1 MRITPM
7 DIEQQEFSRS
17 FRGYNEEEVDDFLDK
32 IVKDYEELI
41 NENVSLNEEIEKM
54 QEKLKEFSEIEET
67 LRSALLNAQKSA
79 EEMRSRVE
87 DEAKIIIEKAQMDA
101 KVLKQQFLQRE
112 DSVKNEI
119 DKLRRYKFIFKEKF
133 KSMLNLYLKM
143 VESEDF
149 EEKLNDCFQSTAG
162 LAYFG
167 HGGEDTGNRQKVVDI
182 IGAVTDKEDEAV
194 SEFTEK
200 FDGVKLTPEQM
211 QERFVKIINN
221 IATKNLSIIRVG
233 RCLIFDNEIM

>member
-7 DIEQQEFSRS
+7 DIEQQEFTRS

-41 NENVSLNEEIEKM
+41 NENLRLNEEMEKM

-79 EEMRSRVE
+79 EEMKGRVE
-87 DEAKIIIEKAQMDA
+87 SEAKIIIEKAEMEA
-101 KVLKQQFLQRE
+101 KSLKQQVFQRE
-112 DSVKNEI
+112 DLVKNEI
-119 DKLRRYKFIFKEKF
+119 DNLRRYKFIFKEKF

-149 EEKLNDCFQSTAG
+149 EEKGNYKIEEEVSKGKAEKRVSGGKVDKLEG
-162 LAYFG
+162 LGIENNYKIK
-167 HGGEDTGNRQKVVDI
+167 ET
-182 IGAVTDKEDEAV
+182 EDE
-194 SEFTEK
+194 
-200 FDGVKLTPEQM
+200 Q
-211 QERFVKIINN
+211 R
-221 IATKNLSIIRVG
+221 
-233 RCLIFDNEIM
+233 

>member
-41 NENVSLNEEIEKM
+41 DENVRLNEEIERM

-79 EEMRSRVE
+79 EEMKGRVE
-87 DEAKIIIEKAQMDA
+87 SEAKIIIEKAEMEA
-101 KVLKQQFLQRE
+101 KSLKQKVFQRE
-112 DSVKNEI
+112 DLVKNEI
-119 DKLRRYKFIFKEKF
+119 DNLRRYKFIFKEKF

-143 VESEDF
+143 LEN
-149 EEKLNDCFQSTAG
+149 EE
-162 LAYFG
+162 Y
-167 HGGEDTGNRQKVVDI
+167 EEVGNYDI
-182 IGAVTDKEDEAV
+182 KEE
-194 SEFTEK
+194 
-200 FDGVKLTPEQM
+200 
-211 QERFVKIINN
+211 
-221 IATKNLSIIRVG
+221 IIREKIGEEVSKEKTDELPLEQNSKAEE
-233 RCLIFDNEIM
+233 RENEQ

>member
-41 NENVSLNEEIEKM
+41 NENVRLNEEIERM

-79 EEMRSRVE
+79 EEMKGRVE
-87 DEAKIIIEKAQMDA
+87 SEAKIIIEKAEMDA
-101 KVLKQQFLQRE
+101 KVLKQQVLQRE
-112 DSVKNEI
+112 DLVKNEI
-119 DKLRRYKFIFKEKF
+119 DNLRRYKYTFKEKF

-143 VESEDF
+143 IENEDF
-149 EEKLNDCFQSTAG
+149 EKEGNYEIQEKVSEEKTEKS
-162 LAYFG
+162 AY
-167 HGGEDTGNRQKVVDI
+167 GGK
-182 IGAVTDKEDEAV
+182 TDKLEGLTIEEDYKAKEIEDE
-194 SEFTEK
+194 K
-200 FDGVKLTPEQM
+200 RYQ
-211 QERFVKIINN
+211 
-221 IATKNLSIIRVG
+221 
-233 RCLIFDNEIM
+233 

>member
-41 NENVSLNEEIEKM
+41 NENVRLNEEIEKM

-79 EEMRSRVE
+79 EEMKGRVE
-87 DEAKIIIEKAQMDA
+87 SEAKIIIEKAEMEA
-101 KVLKQQFLQRE
+101 KVLKQQVFQKE
-112 DSVKNEI
+112 DLLKSEI
-119 DKLRRYKFIFKEKF
+119 DNLRRYKFTFKEKF

-143 VESEDF
+143 IENEDF
-149 EEKLNDCFQSTAG
+149 EEEGNYDIKEEEVSKEKMEEEVSKEKADKLEG
-162 LAYFG
+162 LAAEQNSEIEET
-167 HGGEDTGNRQKVVDI
+167 EDDQ
-182 IGAVTDKEDEAV
+182 
-194 SEFTEK
+194 
-200 FDGVKLTPEQM
+200 QY
-211 QERFVKIINN
+211 Q
-221 IATKNLSIIRVG
+221 
-233 RCLIFDNEIM
+233 

>member
-41 NENVSLNEEIEKM
+41 NENLRLNEEIERM

-79 EEMRSRVE
+79 EDMKGRVE
-87 DEAKIIIEKAQMDA
+87 SEAKIIIEKAEMDA
-101 KVLKQQFLQRE
+101 KTLKQQVLQRE
-112 DSVKNEI
+112 DLVKSEI
-119 DKLRRYKFIFKEKF
+119 DNLRRYKFTFKEKF

-143 VESEDF
+143 IENEDF
-149 EEKLNDCFQSTAG
+149 EEEGNYEIKKGKVSEERIEEKVSEEKTGKLEGFAAENDSKIEET
-162 LAYFG
+162 
-167 HGGEDTGNRQKVVDI
+167 
-182 IGAVTDKEDEAV
+182 EDE
-194 SEFTEK
+194 K
-200 FDGVKLTPEQM
+200 QY
-211 QERFVKIINN
+211 Q
-221 IATKNLSIIRVG
+221 
-233 RCLIFDNEIM
+233 

>member
-41 NENVSLNEEIEKM
+41 NENVRLNEEIERM

-79 EEMRSRVE
+79 EDMKGRVE
-87 DEAKIIIEKAQMDA
+87 SEAKIIIEKAEMDA
-101 KVLKQQFLQRE
+101 KTLKQQILQRE
-112 DSVKNEI
+112 DLVKNEI
-119 DKLRRYKFIFKEKF
+119 DNLRRYKFTFKEKF

-143 VESEDF
+143 IENEEF
-149 EEKLNDCFQSTAG
+149 EEEGNYEVKEENISKEKIEREVSEEKVDKRVS
-162 LAYFG
+162 
-167 HGGEDTGNRQKVVDI
+167 GEK
-182 IGAVTDKEDEAV
+182 TDKLEGLTIEEEYKIEETEDE
-194 SEFTEK
+194 
-200 FDGVKLTPEQM
+200 QRY
-211 QERFVKIINN
+211 Q
-221 IATKNLSIIRVG
+221 
-233 RCLIFDNEIM
+233 

>member
-7 DIEQQEFSRS
+7 DIEQQEFTRS

-41 NENVSLNEEIEKM
+41 NENLRLNEEIEKM

-79 EEMRSRVE
+79 EEMKGRVE
-87 DEAKIIIEKAQMDA
+87 SEAKIIIEKAEMEA
-101 KVLKQQFLQRE
+101 KSLKQKVFQSE
-112 DSVKNEI
+112 DLVKNEI
-119 DKLRRYKFIFKEKF
+119 DNLRRYKFIFKEKF

-149 EEKLNDCFQSTAG
+149 EEKGNYKIEEEVSKGKAEKRVSGGKVDKLEG
-162 LAYFG
+162 LGTENNYKIK
-167 HGGEDTGNRQKVVDI
+167 ET
-182 IGAVTDKEDEAV
+182 EDE
-194 SEFTEK
+194 
-200 FDGVKLTPEQM
+200 QRY
-211 QERFVKIINN
+211 Q
-221 IATKNLSIIRVG
+221 
-233 RCLIFDNEIM
+233 